1 MKIVRGKDAEVNC
14 IKMMKEIGGITN
26 LCSLRDKN
34 LVMCS
39 ELESL

>member
-1 MKIVRGKDAEVNC
+1 MTIASGKDAEANC
-14 IKMMKEIGGITN
+14 IKMIKGIGGITN
-26 LCSLRDKN
+26 LCSPRDKN